1 MAQNYQV
8 DVKALDEIPSVAPT
22 LWVPFLEEEFISS
35 IAKCNNLSNSGPDK
49 LSWRHLKSIINNKA
63 CLRIIINI
71 TNVCFELGHWP
82 SHFKTSMMI
91 VIPKPNKELYDSPK
105 SFYPIVLLNILGKL
119 IEKVIS
125 DHLKFHTISN
135 NFIHQSQLSSLKYR
149 STTNMGVI
157 LIHFIYM
164 GWIRNN
170 MTTTLS
176 FGIAQF
182 FPLLNHFIF
191 SHILRKVSFNSKV
204 KHFFSNYLVDR
215 KTWYLWNNFSSSFFN
230 VDVGVGQGSA
240 LSPILS
246 ALYLAP
252 VLHILEK
259 CLKILKIP
267 VSILFFVDNGLFVA

>member
-8 DVKALDEIPSVAPT
+8 DVKALDKIPSVAPT

-49 LSWRHLKSIINNKA
+49 LSYRHLKSIINNKA
-63 CLRIIINI
+63 CLRMIINI
-71 TNVCFELGHWP
+71 TNVCFKLGHWP

-105 SFYPIVLLNILGKL
+105 SFYPIVLLKILEKL

-125 DHLKFHTISN
+125 DHLQFHTISN
-135 NFIHQSQLSSLKYR
+135 NFIHQSQLSSLKHR
-149 STTNMGVI
+149 STTNIGVI

-170 MTTTLS
+170 MTSTLS

-191 SHILRKVSFNSKV
+191 SYILRKVSFNSKV
-204 KHFFSNYLVDR
+204 KHFFSNYCCD
-215 KTWYLWNNFSSSFFN
+215 
-230 VDVGVGQGSA
+230 DH
-240 LSPILS
+240 LSND
-246 ALYLAP
+246 
-252 VLHILEK
+252 K
-259 CLKILKIP
+259 
-267 VSILFFVDNGLFVA
+267 